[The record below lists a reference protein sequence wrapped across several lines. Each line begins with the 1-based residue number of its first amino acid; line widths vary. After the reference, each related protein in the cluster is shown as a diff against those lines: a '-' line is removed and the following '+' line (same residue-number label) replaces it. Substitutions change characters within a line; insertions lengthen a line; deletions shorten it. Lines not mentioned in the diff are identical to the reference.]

1 MDVDED
7 AEEEECLDDEDEDEP
22 AGEDEDQLSETEDAV
37 QGKNMED

>member
-7 AEEEECLDDEDEDEP
+7 AEEEECPDDEDEDQP
-22 AGEDEDQLSETEDAV
+22 AGEDEDQLNETEDAV

>member
-22 AGEDEDQLSETEDAV
+22 AGEHKDQLSETEDAV